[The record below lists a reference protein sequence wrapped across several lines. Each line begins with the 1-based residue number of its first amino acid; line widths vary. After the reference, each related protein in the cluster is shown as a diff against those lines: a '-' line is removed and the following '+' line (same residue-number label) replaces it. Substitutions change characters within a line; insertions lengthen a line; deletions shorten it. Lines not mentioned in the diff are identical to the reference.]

1 MNNPLFLQY
10 RDIFNTVECANG
22 NHYFIRYNDSNL
34 ICKKCGRF
42 AKVGYLQRRKN
53 HDYI

>member
-1 MNNPLFLQY
+1 MNNPLSKMY

-22 NHYFIRYNDSNL
+22 NHYFIYYNYSNL

-42 AKVGYLQRRKN
+42 AKVGTMKMKGAKG
-53 HDYI
+53 

>member
-1 MNNPLFLQY
+1 MNNHLSKLY
-10 RDIFNTVECANG
+10 RDIFNTVECDNG

-42 AKVGYLQRRKN
+42 AKIGYLPNKEKEN
-53 HDYI
+53 D